1 MTLDADA
8 LVAKARRLDA
18 LPENFIR
25 GKLDADGKV
34 KQNWRAY
41 VENMV
46 MWMIRWHR

>member
-1 MTLDADA
+1 MTADTLVSRARAIDAM
-8 LVAKARRLDA
+8 
-18 LPENFIR
+18 PENFIR

-34 KQNWRAY
+34 KPNWRAY